1 MFVGYMKEG
10 RGLHFYFYFFLIY
23 GRVKYCFN
31 ILLECAVC
39 IFIISQNMQFRCLV
53 LITFEIPYIKLKTEI
68 K

>member
-1 MFVGYMKEG
+1 VLVGYMKESL
-10 RGLHFYFYFFLIY
+10 GLYFYFIFLIH

-39 IFIISQNMQFRCLV
+39 IFIISQNTQFRYLV
-53 LITFEIPYIKLKTEI
+53 LTTCEIPYIKLKTEM